1 MLQTERIDNGEIT
14 SGTLRNY
21 LKALKLF
28 CKMNR
33 IGIFWDIISHSVIII
48 DEIDKM
54 QMQHQEGLLTMME
67 RGEFTSTKVRNTQTV
82 KLHSIALID
91 RMKLIARYK
100 AEKLGDATKDMK
112 IVPVNFNSEHKA
124 MLGHCKMILE
134 NDGGRIAINPDK
146 FDKLITALRTAIDN
160 DGTLDKKYT
169 SYNDILMHLD

>member
-1 MLQTERIDNGEIT
+1 
-14 SGTLRNY
+14 
-21 LKALKLF
+21 
-28 CKMNR
+28 MNR